1 MLQTLGNQPLQIV
14 NALTDIREEWQTA
27 ARGASLLEVESN
39 LGLLLVD
46 ILNHL
51 NLPGVFRILEA
62 CKRNIMLGEDGLRAI
77 RKGIDFAERAF
88 LSLLFFKSKINA
100 A

>member
-51 NLPGVFRILEA
+51 NLPIDLQVTVLGNDLFQEMKDLL
-62 CKRNIMLGEDGLRAI
+62 KNPSRN
-77 RKGIDFAERAF
+77 
-88 LSLLFFKSKINA
+88 
-100 A
+100 